1 VTRRLSYA
9 EAILEG
15 TDQEMARD
23 PSVIVLGMGV
33 DDFRGTVG
41 TTKGLAEKYGSERCF
56 DTPLSEDAMTG
67 VAIGAALAG
76 MRPIHVHIRMDFLLL
91 AMNQLINIAAK
102 SRYMHGGAVNVPIVV
117 RSSIG
122 RSWGQG
128 AQHSQG
134 LHSLFMHIPGLKVV
148 APSTP
153 YDAKGCLVQA
163 IRDDDPVMFVE
174 HRMLYSQRGP
184 VPDELYAV
192 PFGRAR
198 VLAPGHDVTIVG
210 ISHMVIEAMRACT
223 LLAEVGVSA
232 EVIDPVSLS
241 PLDVAGIASSV
252 NKTGRLL
259 VVDTAW
265 TMCGAG
271 SEIVTAVLEKL
282 QGGRH
287 VQFKRM
293 GYAPVPCPTTKN
305 LENLYYPSAATI
317 AQSAYALVRGDRD
330 KWEPHSTEAP
340 ELVEFK
346 GPF

>member
-1 VTRRLSYA
+1 MTRRLSYA
-9 EAILEG
+9 EALLEA

-41 TTKGLAEKYGSERCF
+41 TTKGLAEKYGAERCF

-76 MRPIHVHIRMDFLLL
+76 LRPVHVHIRMDFLLL
-91 AMNQLINIAAK
+91 AMNQIVNIAAK
-102 SRYMHGGAVNVPIVV
+102 SRYMHGGAVHVPIVV
-117 RSSIG
+117 RAAIG

-148 APSTP
+148 APTTP
-153 YDAKGCLVQA
+153 HDAKGCLVQA
-163 IRDDDPVMFVE
+163 IRDDDPVIFVE
-174 HRMLYSQRGP
+174 HRMLYAQRGP
-184 VPDELYAV
+184 VSEDLFSV

-198 VLAPGHDVTIVG
+198 TLAPGQDVTIVG
-210 ISHMVIEAMRACT
+210 ISHMAIEAMRAHT

-241 PLDVAGIASSV
+241 PLDIGSIAASV
-252 NKTGRLL
+252 SKTGRLL
-259 VVDTAW
+259 VVDTSW

-271 SEIVTAVLEKL
+271 AEIVTAVLEKL
-282 QGGRH
+282 QGERH
-287 VQFKRM
+287 IQFKRL

-317 AQSAYALVRGDRD
+317 AQSAYALVRGHAD
-330 KWEPHSTEAP
+330 KWEPRNTEAP